1 MLRIQNYLK
10 KKKHLNMS
18 TPHKKRII
26 SMQESINEAL
36 IMAAKKNKN
45 IVFFAQGIEDPTA
58 VFGTLK
64 GLSKTIEKKRII
76 ETPVAEN
83 ATCGIAIGAAM
94 TGLIPVISFHRTE
107 FALLAIEQIFNNAA
121 KSHYIS
127 RGTHSVPMLLRLIIG
142 RGWGQG
148 PAHSQSLESL
158 FSAIPGLKVIM
169 PSFPDDAKGLIISA
183 LEDRNPFICIE
194 NRWSHYTKGNVKKGY
209 YKSDITKPKRISKG
223 KDITIVSTG
232 FMTLEVKRAVD
243 LLKEINVAVDH
254 FDLRVLRPLF
264 LDEIVQSVKQTGFI
278 MCVDTGHRTLGI
290 GSEIISFVTEKAF
303 KYMKTPPVRLGLP
316 DHPTPSSRGLV
327 IDFYPDTLKILK
339 EVFGSLKLEKSFLKS
354 FELKIRE
361 ERNNL
366 PIDVPDNFFKGPF

>member
-1 MLRIQNYLK
+1 MIRKLILFYLGCFFF
-10 KKKHLNMS
+10 
-18 TPHKKRII
+18 
-26 SMQESINEAL
+26 
-36 IMAAKKNKN
+36 
-45 IVFFAQGIEDPTA
+45 VFFTNCNEYQKILNSDDNNRKYKAAEEYYNNGEYRRANRLLEQLVPAYRGKPQAERL
-58 VFGTLK
+58 VFFFAD
-64 GLSKTIEKKRII
+64 SYFQ
-76 ETPVAEN
+76 
-83 ATCGIAIGAAM
+83 
-94 TGLIPVISFHRTE
+94 TGNFYLASYQFESFIKSFPKSQKLE
-107 FALLAIEQIFNNAA
+107 EASFFAA

-209 YKSDITKPKRISKG
+209 YKSDITKPKKISKG

-354 FELKIRE
+354 FELKIKE